1 MAPNAA
7 IDARNGTAYDA
18 QSSMAAQPNH
28 SEEPLALPVNLVLI
42 GFMGSG
48 KSSIG
53 RILAT
58 KLGFH
63 LLDTDA
69 LVVEAAGMQITDIFA
84 WKGEEGFREYEANAL
99 TYLVDRNAKR
109 AVIATGGGIVTRE
122 SNLPLLHRLGF
133 VVQLTASE
141 EVIFD
146 RVSRN
151 KARPLLHTPNP
162 RETVSQLLARR
173 APLYAAAADY
183 TLDTTTKSHMQA
195 ANVIIAEARRRYP
208 C

>member
-1 MAPNAA
+1 MPVPSDNLEAPLS
-7 IDARNGTAYDA
+7 I
-18 QSSMAAQPNH
+18 
-28 SEEPLALPVNLVLI
+28 NLVLI

-53 RILAT
+53 RLLAT

-69 LVVEAAGMQITDIFA
+69 LVVEAAGMQITDIFQ
-84 WKGEEGFREYEANAL
+84 WKGEEAFREYESQVLAC
-99 TYLVDRNAKR
+99 LVDRNLR
-109 AVIATGGGIVTRE
+109 GAVVATGGGIVTRE
-122 SNLPLLHRLGF
+122 ANLPLLHELGF
-133 VVQLTASE
+133 VVQLTANE
-141 EVIFD
+141 EVIFE

-162 RETVSQLLARR
+162 RETVSHLLSRR

-183 TLDTTTKSHMQA
+183 TLDTSTKSHAQA
-195 ANVIIAEARRRYP
+195 ADEIIAEARRRYP
-208 C
+208 TPL

>member
-1 MAPNAA
+1 
-7 IDARNGTAYDA
+7 
-18 QSSMAAQPNH
+18 MAAQPDPTD
-28 SEEPLALPVNLVLI
+28 SPIALPINLVLI

-69 LVVEAAGMQITDIFA
+69 LVVEAAGMQITDIFK
-84 WKGEEGFREYEANAL
+84 WKGEEGFREYEAKAL
-99 TYLVDRNAKR
+99 AYLVDRNAKG
-109 AVIATGGGIVTRE
+109 AVVATGGGIVTRE

-141 EVIFD
+141 EVIFE

-162 RETVSQLLARR
+162 RETVSELLSRR

-183 TLDTTTKSHMQA
+183 TIDTSAKSHTQA
-195 ANVIIAEARRRYP
+195 ADAIIAEAHRRYP
-208 C
+208 R

>member
-1 MAPNAA
+1 
-7 IDARNGTAYDA
+7 
-18 QSSMAAQPNH
+18 MAAQPDPTD
-28 SEEPLALPVNLVLI
+28 SPIALPINLVLI

-84 WKGEEGFREYEANAL
+84 WKGEEYEAKAL
-99 TYLVDRNAKR
+99 AYLVDRNAKG
-109 AVIATGGGIVTRE
+109 AVVATGGGIVTRE

-133 VVQLTASE
+133 VVELTASE
-141 EVIFD
+141 EVIFE

-162 RETVSQLLARR
+162 RETVSELLARR

-183 TLDTTTKSHMQA
+183 TLDTSTKSHIQA
-195 ANVIIAEARRRYP
+195 ADEIIAEARRR
-208 C
+208 CETGAR